1 MTLLKNKIYIIF
13 IVIISTIFLSSCGY
27 KKINQLNK
35 QLIHIQK
42 VEIVGD
48 NRIGFNLKTSLLMNS
63 TSNSANKVNIK
74 INISKKKT
82 IKEKDST
89 NKISKYNMKLDV
101 FLEISDLDQNKIVTR
116 NFKKEREINVST
128 SHSGTVQNEKKAI
141 ENLTDLLA
149 EDISNYLNLYYR
161 N

>member
-48 NRIGFNLKTSLLMNS
+48 NRIGFNLKNSLLMNS
-63 TSNSANKVNIK
+63 TSN
-74 INISKKKT
+74 
-82 IKEKDST
+82 
-89 NKISKYNMKLDV
+89 
-101 FLEISDLDQNKIVTR
+101 
-116 NFKKEREINVST
+116 
-128 SHSGTVQNEKKAI
+128 
-141 ENLTDLLA
+141 
-149 EDISNYLNLYYR
+149 
-161 N
+161 